1 MHKYE
6 RKNKMNNDIKFTEN
20 DVIKKAILMLK
31 ENLLDIKSYIN
42 NPMSSTLKL
51 QKVKVEILKAN
62 DRLNDIYNVL
72 NANDETKLIEVKK
85 LCNMLHEEVQAI
97 MEEKKYTEYCKQEI
111 KVLNDY
117 DNNNKTTANYKV
129 DEKYIK
135 DFMESYPGYTR
146 HDAEEAFINEM
157 KHWEEYKKE
166 YQKYEQERCE
176 RFLKKHNNFR
186 SVFDECYEDKNL
198 DKDMEILK
206 NYLEKNNMLSTSLP
220 GGSHDLVVIRAKL
233 AVAKNKSKIGMLVI
247 PKEENKYKTEKDYSR
262 YEIISVK
269 PAYVKSNLSKRKLP
283 TEIFTYLIS
292 NNILTAKDFKKY
304 SINQF
309 GRTFEAKMGDIILD
323 NELPEALD
331 RQKRY
336 NKVDFSQYPK
346 SDFKGTLYISNQ
358 WDKNSIDRLI
368 NNIELNYGEYISI
381 ITPEVANIV
390 AYAYDEEISSIDKN
404 GLKIKHIER

>member
-1 MHKYE
+1 
-6 RKNKMNNDIKFTEN
+6 MNNDTKLTEN
-20 DVIKKAILMLK
+20 DVVKKAILMLK
-31 ENLLDIKSYIN
+31 ENLLGIKNYIN
-42 NPMSSTLKL
+42 NPMSATLKL
-51 QKVKVEILKAN
+51 QKVKVEILKTN

-85 LCNMLHEEVQAI
+85 LCNILQDEAKAVIEERKFTESRVQ
-97 MEEKKYTEYCKQEI
+97 ETNQ
-111 KVLNDY
+111 LNDY
-117 DNNNKTTANYKV
+117 SSNKTTSNYKI
-129 DEKYIK
+129 DE
-135 DFMESYPGYTR
+135 DFINNYMENFQGST
-146 HDAEEAFINEM
+146 HQEAETAYINEM
-157 KHWEEYKKE
+157 KHWEEYE
-166 YQKYEQERCE
+166 KYEEERINN
-176 RFLKKHNNFR
+176 FLKKHNNFR
-186 SVFDECYEDKNL
+186 SVFEECYEDKNL

-206 NYLEKNNMLSTSLP
+206 NYLEKNNMLSTSLSIS
-220 GGSHDLVVIRAKL
+220 SHDLVVIRAKL
-233 AVAKNKSKIGMLVI
+233 AVAKNKSKIGTLVI

-309 GRTFEAKMGDIILD
+309 GRTFETKMGDIILD

-368 NNIELNYGEYISI
+368 DNIELNYGQYISI

>member
-1 MHKYE
+1 
-6 RKNKMNNDIKFTEN
+6 MNNDTKLTEN
-20 DVIKKAILMLK
+20 DVVKKAILMLK
-31 ENLLDIKSYIN
+31 ENLLGIKNYIN
-42 NPMSSTLKL
+42 NPMSATLKL
-51 QKVKVEILKAN
+51 QKVKVEILKTN

-85 LCNMLHEEVQAI
+85 LCNILQDEAKAVIEERKFTESRVQ
-97 MEEKKYTEYCKQEI
+97 ETNQ
-111 KVLNDY
+111 LNDY
-117 DNNNKTTANYKV
+117 SSNKTTSNYKI
-129 DEKYIK
+129 DE
-135 DFMESYPGYTR
+135 DFINNYMENFQGST
-146 HDAEEAFINEM
+146 HQEAETAYINEM
-157 KHWEEYKKE
+157 KHWEEYE
-166 YQKYEQERCE
+166 KYEEERINN
-176 RFLKKHNNFR
+176 FLKKHNNFR
-186 SVFDECYEDKNL
+186 SVFEECYEDKNL

-206 NYLEKNNMLSTSLP
+206 NYLEKNNMLSTSLSIS
-220 GGSHDLVVIRAKL
+220 SHDLVVIRAKL
-233 AVAKNKSKIGMLVI
+233 AVAKNKSKIGTLVI

-309 GRTFEAKMGDIILD
+309 GRTFETKMGDIILD

-368 NNIELNYGEYISI
+368 DNIELNYGQYISI
-381 ITPEVANIV
+381 ITPEVANTV
-390 AYAYDEEISSIDKN
+390 AYAYDEDISAVDKYN
-404 GLKIKHIER
+404 TIGFNNVLD

>member
-1 MHKYE
+1 MS
-6 RKNKMNNDIKFTEN
+6 NDTKFTEN
-20 DVIKKAILMLK
+20 DVIKQAVLMLK
-31 ENLLDIKSYIN
+31 NNLLDMKKYLN
-42 NPMSSTLKL
+42 NSMSSTLKL
-51 QKVKVEILKAN
+51 QKIKVEILKAD

-72 NANDETKLIEVKK
+72 NSNNQDKLIEIKK
-85 LCNMLHEEVQAI
+85 LCNILQEEVKAKI
-97 MEEKKYTEYCKQEI
+97 EEKEYAE
-111 KVLNDY
+111 
-117 DNNNKTTANYKV
+117 
-129 DEKYIK
+129 YIK
-135 DFMESYPGYTR
+135 LLQNTVDDTNYYEQLEKDYQNDMGLTEKEYQEYLQSIKEQ
-146 HDAEEAFINEM
+146 AEN
-157 KHWEEYKKE
+157 EEYYDAWAQE

-206 NYLEKNNMLSTSLP
+206 NYLEKNNMLSTSLSIS
-220 GGSHDLVVIRAKL
+220 SHDLVVIRAKL

-404 GLKIKHIER
+404 GLKIKHIGR

>member
-1 MHKYE
+1 MS
-6 RKNKMNNDIKFTEN
+6 NDTKFTEN
-20 DVIKKAILMLK
+20 DVIKQAVLMLK
-31 ENLLDIKSYIN
+31 NNLLDMKKYLN
-42 NPMSSTLKL
+42 NSMSSTLKL
-51 QKVKVEILKAN
+51 QKIKVEILKAD

-72 NANDETKLIEVKK
+72 NSNNQDKLIEIKK
-85 LCNMLHEEVQAI
+85 LCNILQEEVKAKI
-97 MEEKKYTEYCKQEI
+97 EEKEYAE
-111 KVLNDY
+111 
-117 DNNNKTTANYKV
+117 
-129 DEKYIK
+129 YIK
-135 DFMESYPGYTR
+135 SLQNTVDDTKYYEQLEKDYQNDMGLTEKEYQEYLQSMKEQ
-146 HDAEEAFINEM
+146 AEN
-157 KHWEEYKKE
+157 EEYYDAWAQE

-206 NYLEKNNMLSTSLP
+206 NYLEKNNMLSTSLSTS
-220 GGSHDLVVIRAKL
+220 SHDLVVIRAKL

>member
-1 MHKYE
+1 
-6 RKNKMNNDIKFTEN
+6 MNNDTKLTEN
-20 DVIKKAILMLK
+20 DVVKKAILMLK
-31 ENLLDIKSYIN
+31 ENLLGIKNYIN
-42 NPMSSTLKL
+42 NPMSATLKL
-51 QKVKVEILKAN
+51 QKVKVEILKTN

-72 NANDETKLIEVKK
+72 NANDENKLIEVKR
-85 LCNMLHEEVQAI
+85 LCNILQDEAKAVIEERKFTESRVQ
-97 MEEKKYTEYCKQEI
+97 ETNQ
-111 KVLNDY
+111 LNDY
-117 DNNNKTTANYKV
+117 SSKKTTSNYKI
-129 DEKYIK
+129 DE
-135 DFMESYPGYTR
+135 DFINNYMENFQGST
-146 HDAEEAFINEM
+146 HQEAETAYINEM
-157 KHWEEYKKE
+157 KHWEEYE
-166 YQKYEQERCE
+166 KYEEERINN
-176 RFLKKHNNFR
+176 FLKKHNNFR
-186 SVFDECYEDKNL
+186 SVFEECYEDKNL

-206 NYLEKNNMLSTSLP
+206 NYLEKNNMLSTSLSIS
-220 GGSHDLVVIRAKL
+220 SHDLVVIRAKL
-233 AVAKNKSKIGMLVI
+233 AVAKNKSKIGTLVI

-346 SDFKGTLYISNQ
+346 SNFKGTLYISNQ

-368 NNIELNYGEYISI
+368 NNIELNYGQHISI

-390 AYAYDEEISSIDKN
+390 AYAYDEDISAVDKYNTIEFNNVLDQIKSIQK
-404 GLKIKHIER
+404 K